1 MSRYAAFLRGVS
13 PMNKAYTLAVKPDPR
28 SLMGPH
34 DKRVSR
40 WIEWWNTGDTT
51 IADSIYAPGYTR
63 HSADTPGTGP
73 GPVKKLVAMYR
84 RAFLNDSSVN
94 TR

>member
-1 MSRYAAFLRGVS
+1 
-13 PMNKAYTLAVKPDPR
+13 
-28 SLMGPH
+28 MGPH
-34 DKRVSR
+34 DKTVSR